1 MPEKQYIPQYA
12 TNTELE
18 ETIFDVAQPVSEEYE
33 EKIRNLNAARIASGT
48 VSTMQDAAEQAHYL
62 RKNKHTIVRDYNKTG
77 RNDPCPCGSGKKYKN
92 CCLSSGNYE
101 TTHFA
106 N

>member
-1 MPEKQYIPQYA
+1 MQESLASTANLNETQAQ
-12 TNTELE
+12 
-18 ETIFDVAQPVSEEYE
+18 TIFDAAQPVSEEYE
-33 EKIRNLNAARIASGT
+33 NKINSLNAARIASGT
-48 VSTMQDAAEQAHYL
+48 VSTMGDIAMEADYM
-62 RKNKHTIVRDYNKTG
+62 RKRKHSIARDYPKIG

-92 CCLSSGNYE
+92 CCLDTGKYE

>member
-1 MPEKQYIPQYA
+1 MPESLA
-12 TNTELE
+12 STTNLNETQVQ
-18 ETIFDVAQPVSEEYE
+18 TIFDAAQPVSEEYE
-33 EKIRNLNAARIASGT
+33 NKINSLNAARIASGT
-48 VSTMQDAAEQAHYL
+48 VSTMGDIAMEADYM
-62 RKNKHTIVRDYNKTG
+62 RKRKHSIARDYPKIG

-92 CCLSSGNYE
+92 CCLDTGKYE

>member
-1 MPEKQYIPQYA
+1 MQESLASTINLNETQVQ
-12 TNTELE
+12 
-18 ETIFDVAQPVSEEYE
+18 TIFDAAQPVSEEYE
-33 EKIRNLNAARIASGT
+33 NKINSLNAARIASGT
-48 VSTMQDAAEQAHYL
+48 VSAMGHIAMEADYM
-62 RKNKHTIVRDYNKTG
+62 RKRKHSIARDYPKIG

-92 CCLSSGNYE
+92 CCLDTGKYE

>member
-1 MPEKQYIPQYA
+1 MPESLA
-12 TNTELE
+12 STTNLNETQVQ
-18 ETIFDVAQPVSEEYE
+18 TIFDAAQPVSEEYE
-33 EKIRNLNAARIASGT
+33 NKINSLNAARIASGT
-48 VSTMQDAAEQAHYL
+48 VSTMGDIAMEADYM
-62 RKNKHTIVRDYNKTG
+62 RKCKHSIARDYPKIG

-92 CCLSSGNYE
+92 CCLDTGKYE

>member
-1 MPEKQYIPQYA
+1 MPESLA
-12 TNTELE
+12 STTNLNETQAQ
-18 ETIFDVAQPVSEEYE
+18 TIFDAAQPVSEEYE
-33 EKIRNLNAARIASGT
+33 NKINSLNAARIASGT
-48 VSTMQDAAEQAHYL
+48 VSTMGDIAMEADYM
-62 RKNKHTIVRDYNKTG
+62 RKRKHSIARDYPKIG

-92 CCLSSGNYE
+92 CCLDTGKYE

>member
-1 MPEKQYIPQYA
+1 MQESLA
-12 TNTELE
+12 STTNLNETQVQ
-18 ETIFDVAQPVSEEYE
+18 TIFDAAQPVSEEYE
-33 EKIRNLNAARIASGT
+33 NKINSLNAARIASGT
-48 VSTMQDAAEQAHYL
+48 VSTMGDIAMEADYM
-62 RKNKHTIVRDYNKTG
+62 RKRKHSIARDYPKIG

-92 CCLSSGNYE
+92 CCLDTGKYE